1 METGRV
7 ETGRVE
13 TGRVETGRVETG
25 CSDTGTSR
33 VETRPCPHCY
43 SLETAWSE
51 PAKAMVCHNCN
62 KSWVPGKPSDEAPAA
77 EAKPLAMDTC
87 EPATEDM
94 PLEEDMPLGEIIQNG
109 MMHVLDGLG
118 VKIGYRFTVTESRIA
133 GKVTF
138 HYSVHAILDRERYAA
153 AYAESLKKK
162 REDVSSSSPAHAP
175 AEGVCRQA
183 EC

>member
-33 VETRPCPHCY
+33 METRPCPHCY

-87 EPATEDM
+87 EPAPEDM
-94 PLEEDMPLGEIIQNG
+94 HLEETMLIEEMIRIG
-109 MMHVLDGLG
+109 MLKVLDRVG
-118 VKIGYRFTVTESRIA
+118 VQIGYRFTVSEARAASKESMQ
-133 GKVTF
+133 
-138 HYSVHAILDRERYAA
+138 YSVHAILDHERYAA
-153 AYAESLKKK
+153 AYAESLKKQQ
-162 REDVSSSSPAHAP
+162 EDSDND
-175 AEGVCRQA
+175 RQ
-183 EC
+183 